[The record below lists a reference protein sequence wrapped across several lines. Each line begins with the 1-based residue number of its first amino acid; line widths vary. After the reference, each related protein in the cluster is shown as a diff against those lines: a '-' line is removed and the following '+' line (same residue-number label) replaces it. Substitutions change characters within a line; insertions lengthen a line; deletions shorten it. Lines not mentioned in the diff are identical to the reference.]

1 LRKNGTTFPAL
12 ITAVA
17 QISRNKMRGLRGLVI
32 DITERKKAEEQLGE
46 NSDRIKEMNEK
57 LRVVGSLTR
66 HDVRNELSAIT
77 GYSYILKKEHADDA
91 DIVEG
96 LCMIEKAVKEV
107 EKIFDFAR
115 AYEQLGVEKLVY
127 VDAERT
133 VNEAA
138 QMFSGLTFQVIND
151 CAGLALLA
159 DSFLREL
166 FYNLIDNTRKYGEKT
181 TTTRV
186 HYEKADPDS
195 LRLIYEDDGVG
206 IPSENKQ
213 HLFKQGFSTGGS
225 TGYGLNLTKKMIDVY
240 GWEIEE
246 NGEAGKGAKFVITI
260 PKKNKSGQTNY
271 QIQ

>member
-1 LRKNGTTFPAL
+1 
-12 ITAVA
+12 
-17 QISRNKMRGLRGLVI
+17 
-32 DITERKKAEEQLGE
+32 
-46 NSDRIKEMNEK
+46 MNEK

-66 HDVRNELSAIT
+66 HDVRNELSAIA

-91 DIVEG
+91 DIIEG
-96 LCMIEKAVKEV
+96 IGMIEKAVKQV

-127 VDAERT
+127 MDAEKT
-133 VNEAA
+133 ANEAA

-151 CAGLALLA
+151 CSGSALLA
-159 DSFLREL
+159 DSFLKQL
-166 FYNLIDNTRKYGEKT
+166 FYNLIDNTRKHGEKT

-186 HYEKADPDS
+186 HYEKGDPNS

-225 TGYGLNLTKKMIDVY
+225 TGYGLYLIKKMIDVY

-260 PKKNKSGQTNY
+260 PKTNRSGQANY